1 MSENGDIDALAAEYV
16 LGTLDAG
23 ERARAQALLPVDHEL
38 AAKVR
43 IWERRLSELH
53 LMVEPVEPDGDVWD
67 RIEAKVP
74 RAAPA
79 FAAPLPQPVVEL
91 PEPVIEI
98 SELAADLPQPSIE
111 LPKPPVEEARNEAEP
126 VPDAAENVEAAKA
139 PESVDAATRAES
151 VERADRIE
159 RVERAENDAFARV
172 DDSIEVAK
180 ALDEAV
186 RSIGIGRSSES
197 VELKPATV
205 TETPDDEPTP
215 SGVFDDMPEPTP
227 SGPLAAF
234 PTSFTASAPATAP
247 VVPPPA
253 ALTVPIP
260 PPAAKPSPSLAVRPS
275 ERLRP
280 AAAARPSRWLSRMI
294 ATLTTLILVALA
306 ALVAAW
312 RFVPDRV
319 PPPLR
324 PVQVLRALGI
334 ATPVTVVGPPPRKP
348 APPESRYDE

>member
-16 LGTLDAG
+16 LGTLDAD

-67 RIEAKVP
+67 RIKAKVEP
-74 RAAPA
+74 LA
-79 FAAPLPQPVVEL
+79 FAAPRPPAVESPPPVETPAV
-91 PEPVIEI
+91 
-98 SELAADLPQPSIE
+98 AADLPQPSVE
-111 LPKPPVEEARNEAEP
+111 LDVNELKSEAEP

-139 PESVDAATRAES
+139 PESADTVKSAE
-151 VERADRIE
+151 RIE
-159 RVERAENDAFARV
+159 RTESDAFARV

-186 RSIGIGRSSES
+186 RSIGIGRSDET
-197 VELKPATV
+197 VELKTATV
-205 TETPDDEPTP
+205 TEVPDDEPTP

-234 PTSFTASAPATAP
+234 PTSFTASAPTTAP
-247 VVPPPA
+247 VLPPPPTLA
-253 ALTVPIP
+253 VPIP
-260 PPAAKPSPSLAVRPS
+260 PPAAPPSSSLAVRPS
-275 ERLRP
+275 DRRKP
-280 AAAARPSRWLSRMI
+280 VAAQPHSRWLSRTI
-294 ATLTTLILVALA
+294 ATLTTLILLALA

-319 PPPLR
+319 PAPLQ

>member
-16 LGTLDAG
+16 LGTLDAD
-23 ERARAQALLPVDHEL
+23 ERARAQALLPVDHAL

-67 RIEAKVP
+67 RIKSKVEP
-74 RAAPA
+74 SA
-79 FAAPLPQPVVEL
+79 FAAPRPPAVEL
-91 PEPVIEI
+91 PPPVMETPKV
-98 SELAADLPQPSIE
+98 AADLPQPSVE
-111 LPKPPVEEARNEAEP
+111 LDVHESKSEAEP
-126 VPDAAENVEAAKA
+126 VPDAAEDVEAAKV
-139 PESVDAATRAES
+139 PESADTVKSAERIKRAES
-151 VERADRIE
+151 
-159 RVERAENDAFARV
+159 DAFARV

-186 RSIGIGRSSES
+186 RSIGIGRSSET
-197 VELKPATV
+197 VELKTATV
-205 TETPDDEPTP
+205 TEVPDDEPTP

-234 PTSFTASAPATAP
+234 PTSFTASAPPAP
-247 VVPPPA
+247 VLPPPA
-253 ALTVPIP
+253 TLAVPIP
-260 PPAAKPSPSLAVRPS
+260 PPAAPPSSSLAVRPS
-275 ERLRP
+275 DRRKP
-280 AAAARPSRWLSRMI
+280 VAAKPPSRWLSRTI